1 MLNKSHAL
9 CGQKHF
15 VKALR
20 HYKHAVKCG
29 DGLKDNDYHK
39 SLLRQ
44 ANEERDNF
52 PKLKLNIYAGD
63 EHFAKGEYED
73 AVDSYN
79 LALKNPSKFK
89 EKILSKLLN
98 KKATAL
104 LKMNEFDEALSCFK
118 QSQNVGANDYAVFGE
133 GCCDHEL
140 TLPIADGFRAQLK
153 ITKKQMLKQVQILN
167 ESSYFAE
174 SLIICDYLFNNHFRM
189 NDFYLKLL
197 DVKRYAMKGL
207 GMDLSEIDEIINQ
220 ITK

>member
-1 MLNKSHAL
+1 MISNIPDEVICETHDNKVRFTIGSISTDWMAEDDSFVERIDKANLNKAFPARHLAKEIEIKNTLDEGIAFLQSGKYLRAIENFDEVLFYDPEYGEALLNKSHAL

-104 LKMNEFDEALSCFK
+104 LKMKTAFWR
-118 QSQNVGANDYAVFGE
+118 V
-133 GCCDHEL
+133 
-140 TLPIADGFRAQLK
+140 
-153 ITKKQMLKQVQILN
+153 
-167 ESSYFAE
+167 
-174 SLIICDYLFNNHFRM
+174 
-189 NDFYLKLL
+189 KLL
-197 DVKRYAMKGL
+197 QQKK
-207 GMDLSEIDEIINQ
+207 
-220 ITK
+220 